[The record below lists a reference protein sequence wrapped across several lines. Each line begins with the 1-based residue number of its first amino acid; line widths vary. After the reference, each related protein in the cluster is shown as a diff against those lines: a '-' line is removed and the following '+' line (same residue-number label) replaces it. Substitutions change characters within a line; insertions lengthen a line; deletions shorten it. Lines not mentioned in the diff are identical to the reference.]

1 VTPSENPA
9 RQRFAGV
16 DFDLASIDEILE
28 DLKLRVDA
36 VPFAYAVTP
45 NVDHIVRLHDNRDPW
60 QLTLRSAYR
69 GARWRL
75 CDSRI
80 LARLASFRG
89 VHLPVVTGSDLTA
102 RLFAEVIEP
111 GNVVCII
118 GGDASTVSVL
128 ERQFAGVGF
137 VQHIPPMGLRDDREA
152 LERAADF
159 VVSSRARYTFIVV
172 GSPQQEM
179 LAQIVNNRGNAI
191 GTGLCVGA
199 AIAFLTGDVRRAPL
213 WMQRNAL
220 EWAHRL
226 FSDPSRLWRRYLVTG
241 PRIFRIAM
249 LRDAGET
256 E

>member
-1 VTPSENPA
+1 MTPSETPA
-9 RQRFAGV
+9 RQRFTGV
-16 DFDLASIDEILE
+16 DFDLASIDELLE
-28 DLKLRVDA
+28 DLKLRADTA
-36 VPFAYAVTP
+36 RFAYAVTP

-60 QLTLRSAYR
+60 QLMLRSAYR
-69 GARWRL
+69 AAHWRL

-80 LARLASFRG
+80 VARLASFRG
-89 VHLPVVTGSDLTA
+89 VRLPVVTGSDLTA
-102 RLFAEVIEP
+102 RLFAEVIKP
-111 GNVVCII
+111 GDIVCII
-118 GGDASTVSVL
+118 GGDASTVPVL
-128 ERQFAGVGF
+128 ERQFAGIVF
-137 VQHIPPMGLRDDREA
+137 VQHIPPMGLRDDRDA

-159 VVSSRARYTFIVV
+159 VVASRARYTFIVV

-179 LAQIVNNRGNAI
+179 LAQIVNDRGNAT

-199 AIAFLTGDVRRAPL
+199 AIAFLTGELHRAPL

-249 LRDAGET
+249 SRDAGEA